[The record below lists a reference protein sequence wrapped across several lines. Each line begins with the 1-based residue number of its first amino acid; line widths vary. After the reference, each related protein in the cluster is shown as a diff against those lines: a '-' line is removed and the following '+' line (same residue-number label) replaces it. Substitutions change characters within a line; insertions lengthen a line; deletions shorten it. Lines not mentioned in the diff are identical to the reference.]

1 MRYLI
6 LCLLVPLSLFAQDS
20 PQYRACT
27 NKAQA
32 QMQLN
37 QCAGEEAV
45 RVDAEL
51 NVIYR
56 KLLDAAASDT
66 GAIGKIKAMQ
76 RTWLS
81 YRDAYIEAM
90 YPAKDKQ
97 AEYGSIY
104 PMDVALLN
112 AKLTRRQI
120 NALKEL
126 LHAYQSD

>member
-37 QCAGEEAV
+37 QCAGEEAA
-45 RVDAEL
+45 RVNAEL

-56 KLLDAAASDT
+56 KVLDAAASDT
-66 GAIGKIKAMQ
+66 GAAGKIKAMQ
-76 RTWLS
+76 RAWLT

-112 AKLTRRQI
+112 AKLTRLEI

>member
-20 PQYRACT
+20 PQYQACT

-37 QCAGEEAV
+37 QCAGEEAA
-45 RVDAEL
+45 RVEAEL
-51 NVIYR
+51 DVIYR
-56 KLLDAAASDT
+56 KLLHTAAGDT
-66 GAIGKIKAMQ
+66 VAAGKIKAMQ
-76 RTWLS
+76 RTWLT

-126 LHAYQSD
+126 LHAYKSD